1 MWFLAVLFDRQTGF
15 PIFSR
20 LVPIQMLFL
29 KQKETKIDNISLTLL
44 PFVGILP
51 FQTTR
56 L

>member
-1 MWFLAVLFDRQTGF
+1 MWFLAVLFERQTGF

-44 PFVGILP
+44 PFVGVLP

>member
-1 MWFLAVLFDRQTGF
+1 MWFLAVLFERQTGL
-15 PIFSR
+15 PIFTR
-20 LVPIQMLFL
+20 PVPIQMLFL
-29 KQKETKIDNISLTLL
+29 KQKETRIDNISLTLL